1 MSTGIFIFTA
11 ISFVVYGMIYD
22 TTGSYDLCFV
32 LVIAMYLIGV
42 VLVPVT
48 IAISHKAWKRA

>member
-1 MSTGIFIFTA
+1 
-11 ISFVVYGMIYD
+11 MIYD
-22 TTGSYDLCFV
+22 TTGSFDLCFV